1 MSGFIKEGKAS
12 VVIDGQF
19 GSTGKGL
26 AAAYQCERA
35 NDVNWRHVICT
46 TNAAP
51 NAGHTTVLPDGAKFV
66 TFHMPTMAVMRPE
79 SMIYLNAGAIIDIE
93 VLQQELRDLNVDPAR
108 VTIHPNAA
116 IITQE
121 DKDYEK
127 SKTSGATQIAST
139 QKGVGRALARKI
151 MREGVTAKSEI
162 STFRSLGMRVSTIEL
177 NEAMLMGCPVVIE
190 TPQGMG
196 LSLNNGFHPHCTSRE
211 VSVSQSL
218 SDAGV
223 HPIHL
228 HQTLM
233 TVRTFPIRVGNIV
246 DEDGKVLGYS
256 GGVYPDQ
263 HELSWEHFAHVEPE
277 RTTVT
282 KRIRRIF
289 TFSQQQYRDSVARL
303 RPDIV
308 HIGFCD
314 YLTKVDQLNEIAE
327 HMRKTHLYF
336 GVKPEVLCSFGPCTT
351 DIVGVDEARA
361 KIGDGF

>member
-1 MSGFIKEGKAS
+1 MTGFIQEGKAS

-35 NDVNWRHVICT
+35 DVNWRHVICT

-51 NAGHTTVLPDGAKFV
+51 NAGHTTVLPDGTKFI
-66 TFHMPTMAVMRPE
+66 TFHLPTMAVMRPE
-79 SMIYLNAGAIIDIE
+79 TVIYLNPGAIIDIE
-93 VLQQELRDLNVDPAR
+93 VLHKELHDMKVDPSR

-127 SKTSGATQIAST
+127 SISSGATQIAST

-151 MREGVTAKSEI
+151 MREGVTAKNRTDEL
-162 STFRSLGMRVSTIEL
+162 RSIGVKVNSFEL
-177 NEAMLMGCPVVIE
+177 NEAMLMGCAVVVE

-218 SDAGV
+218 SDAGI
-223 HPIHL
+223 HPSYL
-228 HQTLM
+228 YKTLM
-233 TVRTFPIRVGNIV
+233 TIRTYPIRVGNIMDDSGMLV
-246 DEDGKVLGYS
+246 GYS

-263 HELSWEHFAHVEPE
+263 EELSWDDFANVEPE

-289 TFSQQQYRDSVARL
+289 TFSKAQYKDSIARL

-308 HIGFCD
+308 HVGFCD
-314 YLTKVDQLNEIAE
+314 YISSGNKFAAMLNDMESAHRMHNVHPNI
-327 HMRKTHLYF
+327 
-336 GVKPEVLCSFGPCTT
+336 LCAFGPCTT
-351 DIVGVDEARA
+351 DVKTLNEAEAHFGVV
-361 KIGDGF
+361 